1 MSSQRKKKACN
12 YLQRDLLVWENAGIQ
27 FINKAQRNHA
37 DVIENSR
44 ESFSAFSSFLWWK
57 VLRLH
62 HCHYSGTSSHSLPTR
77 TYAVDVVPKWPHVSS
92 PVSPEAAAAA
102 TAAATR
108 SWCAKKKNP
117 ASPPEAVGGQRRPR
131 CPNHPLPRQHSSRQQ
146 LQQINLPLTV
156 HLE

>member
-12 YLQRDLLVWENAGIQ
+12 YLQRELLVWENAGIQ
-27 FINKAQRNHA
+27 FINKAQRNRA

-108 SWCAKKKNP
+108 SWCAKKKIQPHRLRLWEGN
-117 ASPPEAVGGQRRPR
+117 VGLAALITPSHDSTHQG
-131 CPNHPLPRQHSSRQQ
+131 SSSNKSIS
-146 LQQINLPLTV
+146 L
-156 HLE
+156 

>member
-1 MSSQRKKKACN
+1 MQRE
-12 YLQRDLLVWENAGIQ
+12 LLVWENAGIQ

-108 SWCAKKKNP
+108 SWCAKKKIQPHRLRLWEGN
-117 ASPPEAVGGQRRPR
+117 VGLTALITPSHDSTHQG
-131 CPNHPLPRQHSSRQQ
+131 SSSNKSIS
-146 LQQINLPLTV
+146 L
-156 HLE
+156 